1 MSDLLKRLI
10 KDFENA
16 SILSESDIFKN
27 REMVPTPV
35 PMVNVLLSGDVDGG
49 IQSGV
54 TMIAGPSKHF
64 KTGFALLL
72 AKSYL
77 DFYPDSRLVFFD
89 SEFGTPQSYFAN
101 FGIKE
106 TEIAHFPVTEV
117 EELRHQMSVVLDRI
131 QKGDKIIIVVDS
143 IGNLASRKEV
153 QDAVEGNDKADMTR
167 AKVLKSLFRV
177 VAAKCVMKNIPLI
190 VVNHTYKEQSMFPKD
205 IVSGGTGAYYNSSDI
220 WIVGRQQEK
229 DSDKE
234 LKGYNFVINVE
245 KSRLVKEK
253 SRVPITVLDKTGI
266 KRFSGLLDLAIEGGY
281 VKKFKSK
288 TLVYQVEADPN
299 QKQYALNEIEND
311 ENVWKFLFDNTDF
324 KAFIRNKY
332 ALASGSILGERHD
345 KSDVESE

>member
-16 SILSESDIFKN
+16 SALSESDIFKQ
-27 REMVPTPV
+27 RAMVPTPV

-77 DFYPDSRLVFFD
+77 DFYPDSVLVFFD
-89 SEFGTPQSYFAN
+89 SEFGSPQSYFET
-101 FGIKE
+101 FGIDIKRV
-106 TEIAHFPVTEV
+106 AHYPVTEV
-117 EELRHQMSVVLDRI
+117 EELRHQMSVVLDRVT
-131 QKGDKIIIVVDS
+131 KGDRIFVIVDS

-153 QDAVEGNDKADMTR
+153 QDALEGNDKADMTR

-177 VAAKCVMKNIPLI
+177 VSAKCVMKDIPMVAI
-190 VVNHTYKEQSMFPKD
+190 NHTYKEQSMFPKD

-229 DSDKE
+229 DDKE
-234 LKGYNFVINVE
+234 LAGFNYVINVE

-253 SRVPITVLDKTGI
+253 SRIPITVLFKEGI
-266 KRFSGLLDLAIEGGY
+266 KRYSGFLDLAIEGGY

-288 TLVYQVEADPN
+288 TMVYQMEADPN
-299 QKQYALNEIEND
+299 QKQYTLDEIEND
-311 ENVWKFLFDNTDF
+311 EDAWNFLFKETDF

-332 ALASGSILGERHD
+332 ALASGSILGD
-345 KSDVESE
+345 KNEDGSNSE